1 MRSTYLLS
9 ACVAL
14 VLARSGSA
22 GPMNWNPLGLLAIR
36 QDNPAKDLGECP
48 NSTNP
53 PPPPTPMGTMNET
66 SDTDR
71 LWQNLLAAEWI
82 VWSFYDAGVRAFNS
96 TSFTAL
102 GLPNMTYQRI
112 VDIRDNEAGHL
123 RIFQSQISVGT
134 IQPAPCQYNFPFD
147 SHDPTAFLA
156 LSTLIEVASMTFITG
171 LTQQTANA
179 TARGILAAVGQ
190 VETRHEVWSLLDV
203 WSASPF
209 SGPSDTVFPYP
220 NEILDVTNRFVI
232 PGSCPPANPIFP
244 NPSQHLPKVGVAAG
258 TETVAVGATVKLNF
272 TEPDNQPRFAVGKQY
287 YAVFYHAIEV
297 VSLPVHTN
305 SWPAEPVNVTIPA
318 EFSAEGVVIMVIADA
333 EGAPTLDSVV
343 AGPVIFLQQPAALGT
358 QVI

>member
-9 ACVAL
+9 ACLTL
-14 VLARSGSA
+14 VLARSRSA

-36 QDNPAKDLGECP
+36 QDGPAKDVGGYP
-48 NSTNP
+48 NSPNLP
-53 PPPPTPMGTMNET
+53 PPMKPTGSMNET

-82 VWSFYDAGVRAFNS
+82 VWSFYDAAVRSFNG
-96 TSFTAL
+96 TSFTTL
-102 GLPNMTYQRI
+102 GLPNTTYQRI
-112 VDIRDNEAGHL
+112 TDIRDNEAGHL
-123 RIFQSQISVGT
+123 RIFQSQISAGT
-134 IQPAPCQYNFPFD
+134 VQPAPCRYDFPFD
-147 SHDPTAFLA
+147 SSDPAAFLA
-156 LSTLIEVASMTFITG
+156 LVTLIEVASMTFITG
-171 LTQQTANA
+171 LTQQTTNA

-203 WSASPF
+203 WDASPF

-244 NPSQHLPKVGVAAG
+244 NPSQNLPKVGVAAG
-258 TETVAVGATVKLNF
+258 TETVAVGATVLLNF
-272 TEPDNQPRFAVGKQY
+272 TEPDNQPRFATGKQY
-287 YAVFYHAIEV
+287 YAVFYHAIEI
-297 VSLPVHTN
+297 VSLPVHTD
-305 SWPAEPVNVTIPA
+305 SWPAEAISVTIPSQ
-318 EFSAEGVVIMVIADA
+318 FSAEGVVIMVLADA
-333 EGAPTLDSVV
+333 EGAPTLYSVV